1 MGHQGTT
8 ANLGDGATVQP
19 VEVEEAGREDGG
31 EDEGDTVRGEQV
43 KEVTHGVYPSSLRF
57 YQRIARIKFPLWCIV

>member
-8 ANLGDGATVQP
+8 ANLGDVQP

-43 KEVTHGVYPSSLRF
+43 KEVTHGVYPSS
-57 YQRIARIKFPLWCIV
+57 